1 MPLCSFLE
9 YFQQYCN
16 NWHIKLTFC
25 NWVIIRTMPTNLRF
39 QSPNTSWTSGITYL
53 LQRLLYFSFSRL
65 LETKLEIDIPSANPY
80 NIETVLIFVE
90 LRFDELVLVL
100 NNGFGSRET
109 THFLFYSSLTWWNG
123 FCSKVEANLPQLKKV
138 FGEQPTLACPPKN
151 QRPYQ
156 AQK

>member
-109 THFLFYSSLTWWNG
+109 THFLFYSSLT
-123 FCSKVEANLPQLKKV
+123 
-138 FGEQPTLACPPKN
+138 
-151 QRPYQ
+151 
-156 AQK
+156 